1 MYKVRRTKLAMK
13 AGTNYTACNRYVAW
27 LAKVN
32 WVSVQDSEIG
42 LTEAGIQVCTRLF
55 VSQSIKTP
63 FFIIQIFCLASAYCA
78 LLTGC

>member
-1 MYKVRRTKLAMK
+1 MHKVRRTKLAMK

-55 VSQSIKTP
+55 VSQ
-63 FFIIQIFCLASAYCA
+63 
-78 LLTGC
+78 

>member
-42 LTEAGIQVCTRLF
+42 LTEAGIQVWTRLF
-55 VSQSIKTP
+55 VSQSIKNP
-63 FFIIQIFCLASAYCA
+63 FL
-78 LLTGC
+78 

>member
-1 MYKVRRTKLAMK
+1 MK
-13 AGTNYTACNRYVAW
+13 AGTNYTACNRYIAW

-32 WVSVQDSEIG
+32 WVSAQEGEIG
-42 LTEAGIQVCTRLF
+42 LTEAALSVHAPFCQP
-55 VSQSIKTP
+55 IKTP

>member
-1 MYKVRRTKLAMK
+1 MK
-13 AGTNYTACNRYVAW
+13 AGINYTACNMYVAW

-42 LTEAGIQVCTRLF
+42 LTEAGIQVWTRLF
-55 VSQSIKTP
+55 VSQSINKRP

-78 LLTGC
+78 LLIG

>member
-1 MYKVRRTKLAMK
+1 MHKVRRTKLAMK

-32 WVSVQDSEIG
+32 WVSVQDGEIG
-42 LTEAGIQVCTRLF
+42 LTDAASVHTPFC
-55 VSQSIKTP
+55 QSVNKKP

-78 LLTGC
+78 LLTG